1 MSKSENKDIV
11 IKTMEPNK
19 DVLLKEWQEALLMQ
33 DWRITIEDMCS
44 LDEMIDTSGDVTF
57 TECHKSA
64 HIRIIDPK
72 YYGNRVIPFDYEKT
86 LVHELLHLKLS
97 LVQNDVSP
105 LQERVVHQIIDELAR
120 SFVALKRKQSPA
132 NMGIEKQP
140 ETTVVLD

>member
-1 MSKSENKDIV
+1 MSKSESKDIA

-19 DVLLKEWQEALLMQ
+19 DVLLKEWQEILLMQ

-44 LDEMIDTSGDVTF
+44 LDEMVGTSGDVTF
-57 TECHKSA
+57 TECHKCA

-120 SFVALKRKQSPA
+120 SFVALKRKQSPVH
-132 NMGIEKQP
+132 MEMEKQP